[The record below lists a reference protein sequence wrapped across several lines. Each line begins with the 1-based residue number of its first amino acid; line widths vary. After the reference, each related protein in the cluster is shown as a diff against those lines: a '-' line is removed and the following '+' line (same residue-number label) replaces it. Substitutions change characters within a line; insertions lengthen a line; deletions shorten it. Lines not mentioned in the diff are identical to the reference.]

1 MGELW
6 LQPRNRSPH
15 SFQNM
20 ERGCDINVVC
30 YLIGVQG
37 AGSLQYIRCPNQSAE
52 EFLVAC
58 QQWEGCLP
66 CSYYHIRLPN
76 HIISPHHQGNDI
88 AILVSSEL
96 LPSMNSDWWLQTIW
110 TKTTQQWWFTS
121 MMSTTTPLYL
131 TGPPMRHKSRRRMTE
146 ICPKECSRL
155 LLHKSRVSLEAF
167 SRVLSTI
174 FLPTGFL
181 LWFSVCTFNLH
192 VLSCF

>member
-6 LQPRNRSPH
+6 LQGIGRLILSKIW
-15 SFQNM
+15 
-20 ERGCDINVVC
+20 RGYDINVVC

-76 HIISPHHQGNDI
+76 HIISPHHQGNGI
-88 AILVSSEL
+88 VILVSSEL

-121 MMSTTTPLYL
+121 MMSTTTLLYL